1 MEAHGRGQQP
11 ERHLITILANESYGE
26 GCKLSWPRR
35 VKIALGVAGVLRLLF
50 SEDMFFK
57 PDYVSTS
64 LEDDARR
71 REIWLGKSPVGD
83 MSAAVSSWGC
93 AGRTVWLRIFL
104 ERVLP
109 TPVCLLL
116 RILWCS
122 LGLCFLDV
130 LLLHTDYSFFILKF
144 HMDWFPFSLPCYKN
158 KIQHLALISFPFAM
172 PRQCWEISDVLL
184 SLLIKPR
191 CVL

>member
-1 MEAHGRGQQP
+1 MQA
-11 ERHLITILANESYGE
+11 ILAQAGE
-26 GCKLSWPRR
+26 DCVGCRGRSK
-35 VKIALGVAGVLRLLF
+35 VVHQDVASIRLRCIDVQLLF

-83 MSAAVSSWGC
+83 MSAAVSSCGC

-109 TPVCLLL
+109 T
-116 RILWCS
+116 
-122 LGLCFLDV
+122 
-130 LLLHTDYSFFILKF
+130 
-144 HMDWFPFSLPCYKN
+144 
-158 KIQHLALISFPFAM
+158 
-172 PRQCWEISDVLL
+172 
-184 SLLIKPR
+184 R
-191 CVL
+191 CVCFSEYFGAHLVYVFLTFFCYILTIPFLS